1 MNDEEKK
8 DIDPKSNLNE
18 YYACQKETYD
28 WCVKNFERVEENFGL
43 NVNVHLDDKTLEEG
57 QIFLFNHFARFETG
71 IPPYIFY
78 KRGGYFTRTIAH
90 QELFDASEKLSKF
103 MRGGGAVPNNLPGLL
118 PFLASEILRGRKVVI
133 FPEGGM
139 IKDRRVMDD
148 TGKFGIFSKTAM
160 AFRKHHRG
168 AAILALT
175 LDLFKRR
182 IKDLHEDGD
191 TERLERWKNSLELD
205 SVEELLKQANK
216 PTNVVPS
223 TITFYPIRISDNI
236 ATKLAEFFVKKL
248 PQAALEE
255 IIIEGNILLKD
266 TDMDVRFGEPIEI
279 HKTWHWWERMLL
291 KKYFLGVNSLEEL
304 FSLRNKADTWSEQ
317 LLAQFISK
325 ETDKIRD
332 QYMSRLYEGVT
343 VNLAHITAVT
353 ITELMKQGTYS
364 LPKHVFHKMIYM
376 SFKKLQADPDVHLH
390 SSFFRPREYKNLY
403 RGKSFLLKRN
413 IRTNKIAGLIKED
426 KKNYYFQEK
435 VLEESD
441 SSLIRMENP
450 IQMRVNEVSPVAQ
463 VKKTISDTIK
473 KIDKTTDRDV
483 ASYMFDDE
491 IRAVAFNKE
500 RFRKKRHEDINK
512 QETITESTDPYL
524 LPQKKKAKKGV
535 LLIHGFLSS
544 PPELEELGLKLHK
557 QGHAVLGM
565 RVSGHG
571 TSPWDLENRTY
582 ENWLGSVIRNYKILS
597 AFCDEIY
604 MIGFSGGGAL
614 ALKHASTNPEK
625 LAGVASVCTPIVL
638 RDKMIHLVPFLHILN
653 KMFSYL
659 PKLESLVPF
668 RKNKSDY
675 PKINYAN
682 MPVSALNEL
691 RYLVQMV
698 KKKLKYIKCPITV
711 LQGTDDPV
719 VNPKAA
725 NYIFKT
731 LTTDQKV
738 IHMIDTARHGIIYDD
753 VGETHKLLIEFVK
766 DAKKATKNKDA
777 S

>member
-1 MNDEEKK
+1 MSDEEKK
-8 DIDPKSNLNE
+8 DIDPTNLNE
-18 YYACQKETYD
+18 YYACSKETYD
-28 WCVKNFERVEENFGL
+28 WCAKNFDRVQDNFGL
-43 NVNVHLDDKTLEEG
+43 KVHVHLDDNTLEDG

-78 KRGGYFTRTIAH
+78 KQGGYYTRTIAH
-90 QELFDASEKLSKF
+90 AELFDASEKLSKF

-148 TGKFGIFSKTAM
+148 SGKYGIFSKTAM

-191 TERLERWKNSLELD
+191 MERLERWRQSLELE
-205 SVEELLKQANK
+205 SVDELLKQANK
-216 PTNVVPS
+216 PTNIVPG
-223 TITFYPIRISDNI
+223 TITFYPIRVSDNI

-248 PQAALEE
+248 PQSALEE
-255 IIIEGNILLKD
+255 IVIEGNILLKD
-266 TDMDVRFGEPIEI
+266 TDMDIRFAEPIEI

-291 KKYFLGVNSLEEL
+291 KKYFLGVNSLDEL
-304 FSLRNKADTWSEQ
+304 FSLRHQADTWSEQ

-332 QYMSRLYEGVT
+332 QYMEHLYDGVT
-343 VNLAHITAVT
+343 VNLAHITATT
-353 ITELMKQGTYS
+353 ITELMKQEVFS
-364 LPKHVFHKMIYM
+364 LPKDVFHKMIYI
-376 SFKKLQADPDVHLH
+376 SFKKLQEDPKVHLH
-390 SSFFRPREYKNLY
+390 SSFFRPRDYKNLY
-403 RGKSFLLKRN
+403 RGKSLLLKRN
-413 IRTNKIAGLIKED
+413 IRTNKLAGLIKED
-426 KKNYYFQEK
+426 AKNYYFQDK
-435 VLEESD
+435 VLTDGD
-441 SSLIRMENP
+441 SNLVRMENP
-450 IQMRVNEVSPVAQ
+450 IKMRVNEIAPVTQ
-463 VKKTISDTIK
+463 VKKTILETIK
-473 KIDKTTDRDV
+473 KIDKYDEREL
-483 ASYMFDDE
+483 ALLMFDDE
-491 IRAVAFNKE
+491 IRATAYNKE
-500 RFRKKRHEDINK
+500 LYSKKRHEEINK

-544 PPELEELGLKLHK
+544 PGELSELGIKLHK
-557 QGHAVLGM
+557 EGHAVLGM

-571 TSPWDLENRTY
+571 TSPWDLDSRTH
-582 ENWLGSVIRNYKILS
+582 EQWLGSVRRNYKILS
-597 AFCDEIY
+597 AFCDEVYI
-604 MIGFSGGGAL
+604 IGFSGGGAL
-614 ALKHASTNPEK
+614 ALRHASTNPK
-625 LAGVASVCTPIVL
+625 QLAGVASVCTPLIL
-638 RDKMIHLVPFLHILN
+638 KDKMMHLVPLLHFIN
-653 KMFSYL
+653 KLFSVM

-668 RKNKSDY
+668 RPNKSAY
-675 PKINYAN
+675 PKTNYAT

-691 RYLVQMV
+691 RYLVQSV
-698 KKKLKYIKCPITV
+698 KKRIQYITCPVTI
-711 LQGTDDPV
+711 LQATEDPV

-725 NYIFKT
+725 NVLFKA
-731 LTTDQKV
+731 LNIKEKV
-738 IHMIDTARHGIIYDD
+738 VHMIDTASHGIIYDNI
-753 VGETHKLLIEFVK
+753 GETHKLLIQFVK